1 MKASNNSPKNNDRF
15 IKKNSTFEVQ
25 DNVINNT
32 SLALSQHQFY
42 ICSSAPG
49 PGFPLA
55 NIVLNDFLE
64 RWFFTSQ

>member
-1 MKASNNSPKNNDRF
+1 MKAKNNDRF
-15 IKKNSTFEVQ
+15 IKKISTFEVQ

-32 SLALSQHQFY
+32 SLALSHHQFY

-55 NIVLNDFLE
+55 NIGVSFVLNDFLE
-64 RWFFTSQ
+64 R